1 MSASGVDESV
11 VARLLDSGAAAVA
24 ARGRPAGGG
33 PYTTDVRRLPDP
45 TSRLIVSDGA
55 ADRLGG
61 AVPAPAFA
69 FLLTLISLSSLFW
82 LVTLKRTTLYT
93 APELWL
99 MSDVVPAV
107 QRFVQ
112 DELQPV
118 HWLLLAISGLGSG
131 WFVALGFGVLGL
143 LALAKGRR
151 DLALILAIGTL
162 CFPMEWLL
170 KYFTSP
176 DPISFGSLGAAL
188 FDVGGRGLD
197 DIADF
202 PAGHALRAS
211 VLYGLAAFCVARLAP
226 HRKQGMIAYAVAAML
241 IGAISLTRIY
251 LGAHY
256 PLDVL
261 GGWMAGGALVSIIVA
276 VHVAGVARREEL
288 AAAAMPPQPPT
299 RRVAVPRRPARAPAA
314 ATATGSAHAN
324 ASVSAD
330 GSAGDR

>member
-1 MSASGVDESV
+1 MSED
-11 VARLLDSGAAAVA
+11 
-24 ARGRPAGGG
+24 
-33 PYTTDVRRLPDP
+33 
-45 TSRLIVSDGA
+45 A

-99 MSDVVPAV
+99 MSDVVPVV

-112 DELQPV
+112 DQLPV
-118 HWLLLAISGLGSG
+118 VHGLLLGISAMGSG
-131 WFVALGFGVLGL
+131 WFVALGFAALGL
-143 LALAKGRR
+143 LALSKGRR
-151 DLALILAIGTL
+151 DLALILAVGTL

-176 DPISFGSLGAAL
+176 DQISLGQLVSAL

-197 DIADF
+197 DVADF

-211 VLYGLAAFCVARLAP
+211 ALYGLAAFCVARLAP
-226 HRKQGMIAYAVAAML
+226 NRRQGTSAYVVAAIL
-241 IGAISLTRIY
+241 ISAISLTRIY

-256 PLDVL
+256 PLDVI

-276 VHVAGVARREEL
+276 VHVSGVARRQEL
-288 AAAAMPPQPPT
+288 AAAAQPEPEPQ
-299 RRVAVPRRPARAPAA
+299 RRIAVPRRRHAAPVASPGTGTTQAVAPTPVDARA
-314 ATATGSAHAN
+314 
-324 ASVSAD
+324 AD
-330 GSAGDR
+330 H